1 MMYGVLFVGV
11 PVFVYLLAVI
21 LPEGRGALA
30 GIVLATLALGALWVA
45 KAVNFAPI
53 FTGEAASDGLTT
65 ALLAV
70 ASGALALGAVVQ
82 FIRTRLPMNRRGW
95 IYPALAI
102 LTAVLAVLPVIRS
115 LGL

>member
-1 MMYGVLFVGV
+1 MIYGVLFIGV
-11 PVFVYLLAVI
+11 PVIVYLLTVI
-21 LPEGRGALA
+21 LPEGRGAFAGVLLA
-30 GIVLATLALGALWVA
+30 ALALGALWVA
-45 KAVNFAPI
+45 KAVNYAPI

-65 ALLAV
+65 ALLAI

-102 LTAVLAVLPVIRS
+102 LTAALAILPVVRS